1 MIIDTLISWWALDD
15 GLVRLDELGRVRDGE
30 RILVTCA
37 MKLDVQ
43 L

>member
-15 GLVRLDELGRVRDGE
+15 ELALGELRDDGL
-30 RILVTCA
+30 A
-37 MKLDVQ
+37 MAACVAGQDVQ